1 MESLAMAVPVVTAD
15 VGDRRYML
23 GDGESGV
30 LVSPDDSQALAQ
42 GLLAVLQD
50 RYTRARMA
58 DAALLQGER
67 WYWDHLI
74 EDFVRVYADIS

>member
-1 MESLAMAVPVVTAD
+1 MGVPVVTAD

-23 GDGESGV
+23 GEGEPGV
-30 LVSPDDSQALAQ
+30 LVSPDDSEALAQ

-50 RYTRARMA
+50 GATRARMA
-58 DAALLQGER
+58 ESALLQSER

-74 EDFVRVYADIS
+74 ENFVEVYAGAS